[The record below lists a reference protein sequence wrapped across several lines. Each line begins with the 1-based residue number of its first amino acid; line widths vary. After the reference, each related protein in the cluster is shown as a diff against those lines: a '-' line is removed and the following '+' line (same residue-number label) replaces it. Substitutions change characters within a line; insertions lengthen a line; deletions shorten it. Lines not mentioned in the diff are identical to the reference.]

1 MKTFAL
7 ASPVRDRQLSPRR
20 TTSASRSK
28 KFTKHDKHKQQMESY
43 NKRQWAPTDNT
54 NVRPISMIT
63 KQSIASMGMILPFQ
77 ARVKASLHEVRRNCH
92 CCDNH
97 WCCRRTAAISTKILV
112 QYLKVCT
119 SVTLQTIRHNREPS
133 LSRDLMPL
141 YLLDDINNKAV
152 AFVRFVVHDKT
163 ARSGQS
169 KMAKQTS
176 L

>member
-1 MKTFAL
+1 
-7 ASPVRDRQLSPRR
+7 
-20 TTSASRSK
+20 
-28 KFTKHDKHKQQMESY
+28 
-43 NKRQWAPTDNT
+43 
-54 NVRPISMIT
+54 MIT
-63 KQSIASMGMILPFQ
+63 KESIASMGMILPFQ

-97 WCCRRTAAISTKILV
+97 CCCRRTAAISTKILV

-176 L
+176 LWHRQAAKSSENCGCWNLRACLRELSDKEPEPVVFRDMLTFQEGSLPLFFV